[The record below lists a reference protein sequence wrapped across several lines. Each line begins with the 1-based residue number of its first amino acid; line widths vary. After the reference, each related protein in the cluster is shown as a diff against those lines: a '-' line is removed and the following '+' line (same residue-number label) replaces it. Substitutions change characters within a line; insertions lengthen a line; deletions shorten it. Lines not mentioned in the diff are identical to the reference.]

1 MAFYRAAIGGGGSA
15 PTGFTQVY
23 AATTATGTHT
33 ITGLTSGDILFFA
46 IYGGSAN
53 KYAYNRWDGATC
65 SGGTIS
71 KLGNLYNSG
80 SAYAAGTFY
89 QVKATST
96 SVTITTTSGYARAY
110 KVT

>member
-23 AATTATGTHT
+23 SATTSTTTHT
-33 ITGLTSGDILFFA
+33 ITGLTSRDVLLFA
-46 IYGGSAN
+46 IYGGSGN
-53 KYAYNRWDGATC
+53 KFVYNRYDGATC

-80 SAYAAGTFY
+80 STYAAGTFY
-89 QVKATST
+89 QVKPTST